1 MIVSKKKG
9 FYTVIRTIL
18 FTLILPGCFI
28 ASSPLHAQDIHFS
41 MFNASPLLLNP
52 ANTGNFDGDWRIAG
66 NYRNQWLAI
75 SKTFRT
81 AAVSFDKQIYFL
93 NQKFSGG
100 VYLVN
105 DESGSRG
112 LIFNKA
118 YASLGYNRII
128 NNNYLNFGL
137 QLGYVYQAFD
147 RNMTTPSQWNNTTGG
162 FDPTL
167 PTLEPNEGE
176 NRSYLDVNAGLLW
189 KKNIN
194 IFVPEVGLAF
204 FHLNSPNWSFYG
216 YDEHQPIRFTLHTKV
231 KTKLNDEIY
240 LLPTLL
246 YMRQKG
252 ATETIVGSGV
262 GMNLFGNRSSVKEIT
277 GGLYLRNGF
286 FNSPDAIS
294 LVGGATI
301 RRIEVALSYDINIS
315 GLSQVTGYRGAFEIS
330 FIYKSISTVLNS
342 YSIPCERL

>member
-1 MIVSKKKG
+1 MIISMQKDLFKAIRV
-9 FYTVIRTIL
+9 VIFSLIISGYIL
-18 FTLILPGCFI
+18 SP
-28 ASSPLHAQDIHFS
+28 SPLSAQDIHFT
-41 MFNASPLLLNP
+41 MFNSSPLMLNP
-52 ANTGNFDGDWRIAG
+52 ANTGNFDGDWRLAG
-66 NYRNQWLAI
+66 NYRSQWLAI
-75 SKTFRT
+75 SKSFQT
-81 AAVSFDKQIYFL
+81 AAISFDKQIYFL

-100 VYLVN
+100 IYFVN
-105 DESGSRG
+105 DASASRG
-112 LIFNKA
+112 LIFNKV
-118 YASLGYNRII
+118 YASIGYNRVV

-137 QLGYVYQAFD
+137 QVGYVFQAFD
-147 RNMTTPSQWNNTTGG
+147 HNMTTPSQWNNTTGS
-162 FDPTL
+162 FDPSL

-176 NRSYLDVNAGLLW
+176 NRTYPDINVGILW

-194 IFVPEVGLAF
+194 IFTPEVGFAF
-204 FHLNSPNWSFYG
+204 FHLNTPNWSFYN
-216 YDEHQPIRFTLHTKV
+216 YNEHQPVRYILHSRV

-240 LLPTLL
+240 LLPTIL

-252 ATETIVGSGV
+252 ATETIIGSGV
-262 GMNLFGNRSSVKEIT
+262 GLNIFGNRSSVKEIT
-277 GGLYLRNGF
+277 GGIYMRNGF

-301 RRIEVALSYDINIS
+301 RRIEVALSYDVNVS